1 MCTPIVEIVE
11 AEGAGKGGEG
21 WFAMSHA
28 VVSYD
33 HPQRALLDEAITID
47 FVNHDR
53 GPGARAAVEMTLESA
68 KALVTALEK
77 TIAAAERAP
86 VAPVISSLRQRT
98 PIPRRR
104 QPQPRL

>member
-1 MCTPIVEIVE
+1 MCTPIVEIIE

-33 HPQRALLDEAITID
+33 HPHQALLDEAITID
-47 FVNHDR
+47 FVNNDR
-53 GPGARAAVEMTLESA
+53 GPGVRAAVEMTLESA

-77 TIAAAERAP
+77 TIAAAEREEAERD
-86 VAPVISSLRQRT
+86 LRAEAA
-98 PIPRRR
+98 
-104 QPQPRL
+104 

>member
-33 HPQRALLDEAITID
+33 HPHRALLDEAITID
-47 FVNHDR
+47 FVNRDR
-53 GPGARAAVEMTLESA
+53 GPGVRAAVEMTLDSA
-68 KALVTALEK
+68 KALVTALER
-77 TIAAAERAP
+77 TIATAEREEAERD
-86 VAPVISSLRQRT
+86 LRAKAA
-98 PIPRRR
+98 
-104 QPQPRL
+104 

>member
-33 HPQRALLDEAITID
+33 HPHQALLDEAITID
-47 FVNHDR
+47 FVNNDR
-53 GPGARAAVEMTLESA
+53 GPGVRAAVEMTLESA

-77 TIAAAERAP
+77 TIAAAEREEAERD
-86 VAPVISSLRQRT
+86 LRAEAA
-98 PIPRRR
+98 
-104 QPQPRL
+104 

>member
-1 MCTPIVEIVE
+1 MCTPIVEIIQ

-33 HPQRALLDEAITID
+33 HPHQALLDEAITID
-47 FVNHDR
+47 FVNNDR
-53 GPGARAAVEMTLESA
+53 GPGVRAAVEMTLESA

-77 TIAAAERAP
+77 TIAAAEREEAERD
-86 VAPVISSLRQRT
+86 LRAAAA
-98 PIPRRR
+98 
-104 QPQPRL
+104 

>member
-33 HPQRALLDEAITID
+33 HPHRALLDEAITID
-47 FVNHDR
+47 FVNCDC
-53 GPGARAAVEMTLESA
+53 GPGVRAAVEMTLESA
-68 KALVTALEK
+68 KSLVTALEK
-77 TIAAAERAP
+77 TIAAAEHEEAERDFRAE
-86 VAPVISSLRQRT
+86 AA
-98 PIPRRR
+98 
-104 QPQPRL
+104 

>member
-1 MCTPIVEIVE
+1 MCTPIVEIIQ

-33 HPQRALLDEAITID
+33 HPHKALLDEAITID
-47 FVNHDR
+47 FVNNDR
-53 GPGARAAVEMTLESA
+53 GPGVRAAVEMTLESA

-77 TIAAAERAP
+77 TIAAAEREEAERD
-86 VAPVISSLRQRT
+86 LRAEAA
-98 PIPRRR
+98 
-104 QPQPRL
+104 

>member
-33 HPQRALLDEAITID
+33 HPHRALLDEAITID
-47 FVNHDR
+47 FVNRDR
-53 GPGARAAVEMTLESA
+53 GPGVRAAVEMTLDSA
-68 KALVTALEK
+68 KALVTALER
-77 TIAAAERAP
+77 TITTAEREEAERD
-86 VAPVISSLRQRT
+86 LRAKAA
-98 PIPRRR
+98 
-104 QPQPRL
+104 

>member
-33 HPQRALLDEAITID
+33 HPHRALLDEAITID
-47 FVNHDR
+47 FVNRDR
-53 GPGARAAVEMTLESA
+53 GPGPHSRTCVAVGQSCRHELSPVQPQGG
-68 KALVTALEK
+68 LVHGRVPIAEKLKPEFPALEG
-77 TIAAAERAP
+77 
-86 VAPVISSLRQRT
+86 SL
-98 PIPRRR
+98 
-104 QPQPRL
+104 

>member
-1 MCTPIVEIVE
+1 MCTPIVEIIE
-11 AEGAGKGGEG
+11 AEGASKGGEG

-33 HPQRALLDEAITID
+33 HPHRALLDEAITID

-77 TIAAAERAP
+77 TIVAAEREEAERNFR
-86 VAPVISSLRQRT
+86 VEAA
-98 PIPRRR
+98 
-104 QPQPRL
+104 

>member
-33 HPQRALLDEAITID
+33 HPHRALLDEAITID

-53 GPGARAAVEMTLESA
+53 GPGVRAAVEMTLESA

-77 TIAAAERAP
+77 TIAAAEREEAERNFR
-86 VAPVISSLRQRT
+86 AEAA
-98 PIPRRR
+98 
-104 QPQPRL
+104 

>member
-11 AEGAGKGGEG
+11 AEGASKGGEG

-33 HPQRALLDEAITID
+33 HPHRALLDEAITID
-47 FVNHDR
+47 FVSHDR

-77 TIAAAERAP
+77 TSVAAEREEAERNFR
-86 VAPVISSLRQRT
+86 VEAA
-98 PIPRRR
+98 
-104 QPQPRL
+104 

>member
-21 WFAMSHA
+21 WFNVSHA

-33 HPQRALLDEAITID
+33 HPHRALFNEAITLD

-53 GPGARAAVEMTLESA
+53 DPGVRAAVELSLESA
-68 KALVTALEK
+68 KALSGALLRA
-77 TIAAAERAP
+77 IERAEHEE
-86 VAPVISSLRQRT
+86 SERHL
-98 PIPRRR
+98 
-104 QPQPRL
+104 

>member
-1 MCTPIVEIVE
+1 MCTPIVEIIE

-33 HPQRALLDEAITID
+33 HPHQALLDEAITID
-47 FVNHDR
+47 FVNNDR
-53 GPGARAAVEMTLESA
+53 GPGVRAAVEMTLESA

-77 TIAAAERAP
+77 TIAAAEREE
-86 VAPVISSLRQRT
+86 VERDLRAEAA
-98 PIPRRR
+98 
-104 QPQPRL
+104 